1 MITKIS
7 NSANNSAPDTRAYT
21 SADPTRSTSSKS
33 TDGINYAK
41 AIADAEKWFATI
53 PCEPESRNL
62 FDVVLYVANT
72 ALKECETL
80 KDQLKKVSEQND
92 QLKNTIAD
100 FVKSETPHGRDKNQT
115 NFNYIV
121 IKKRGELPVFIRKNP
136 LSVVQ
141 LSLSDLIYANTLLA
155 IWCEKHTDHNLKQL
169 NDFLNER
176 GHSYDWN

>member
-1 MITKIS
+1 MIMKIF
-7 NSANNSAPDTRAYT
+7 NSANNSAPDTHAYT
-21 SADPTRSTSSKS
+21 SADPTRSTSSKF

-41 AIADAEKWFATI
+41 AIADAEKWFDTI

-92 QLKNTIAD
+92 RLKNTIAD
-100 FVKSETPHGRDKNQT
+100 FAETPNGRDKNQT
-115 NFNYIV
+115 DFNYAV
-121 IKKRGELPVFIRKNP
+121 IKKHGELPVFIRKNP
-136 LSVVQ
+136 LSVVR
-141 LSLSDLIYANTLLA
+141 LSLPDLIYANTLLA
-155 IWCEKHTDHNLKQL
+155 IWCENHTDRNLKQL

-176 GHSYDWN
+176 GVNYDWN